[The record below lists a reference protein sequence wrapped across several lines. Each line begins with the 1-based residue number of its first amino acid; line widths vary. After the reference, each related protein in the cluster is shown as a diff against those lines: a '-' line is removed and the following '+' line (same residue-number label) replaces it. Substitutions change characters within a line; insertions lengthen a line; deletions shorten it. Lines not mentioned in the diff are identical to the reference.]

1 MFSRR
6 PKSIVVG
13 YLFAAMFVVAAVV
26 VVNLGIVTRVA
37 PFIGLGAG
45 LCAFLFTR
53 GPALML
59 LGAYIL
65 LAALMEPQSEVLR
78 WETAIQIAV
87 FVAANLGIITIM
99 ERLRRTLESARRTE
113 RNHHLIA
120 ENTTDLILAYN
131 LDRRLLYVNPAIE
144 RLLGYT
150 TEEMRTRHRMDWVH
164 PADRR
169 RMEELTDKVYEGGA
183 FADVEFRV
191 ITKRGDE
198 RWFSATWGPLR
209 DERGQSIGI
218 QGVERDITERQL
230 MLHQLDKNFLQLVH
244 ARTVAEEARE
254 KAELQATE
262 LARLNVELLLARDQA
277 LEAAK
282 AKSYFLATMSH
293 EIRTPMNGILGM
305 THLLMDTQ
313 LNSEQRDMAR
323 TVLNSGEALLGIIN
337 DILDFSRIEAGRLEL
352 ELSDFSPRH
361 QLEEVC
367 DLLAETAARKEVEF
381 ICWVDPRMPARI
393 SGDQGRL
400 RQVLFNLIGNAVKFT
415 ESGAVSARTAFEQD
429 PDGRIRMVFSVTD
442 TGVGIPA
449 DIQAKLFQPFTQAD
463 MATTRRYGGS
473 GLGLAISRS
482 LIESMGGRVGLDSK
496 PGEGSRFWFSVPLDR
511 AAQPEPAPLPGFGGQ
526 RVLVLEG
533 YEPARDIICE
543 MLAGWKLQ
551 PVFDPAQAEGCG
563 LALAD
568 RQLLSQVPPGMP
580 LVVMARRGA
589 AVDRGGA
596 VRAVLNKPLRRD
608 ALRVAIEPVL
618 APAAPSSRYLTQ
630 APISIPTA
638 NRARILIA
646 EDNLVNQKVAMRL
659 VQKLGFAADVAGNG
673 VEALA
678 ALAKSTYDLIL
689 MDCQM
694 PEMDGLETTRRIRE
708 AGDRIPIIAMTANA
722 MKGDREMCLDA
733 GMDDYLTKPIDL
745 SSLSRAL
752 TQWSSAP
759 RRGEARAMA
768 AAGD

>member
-1 MFSRR
+1 MTQ
-6 PKSIVVG
+6 V
-13 YLFAAMFVVAAVV
+13 
-26 VVNLGIVTRVA
+26 
-37 PFIGLGAG
+37 
-45 LCAFLFTR
+45 
-53 GPALML
+53 
-59 LGAYIL
+59 
-65 LAALMEPQSEVLR
+65 
-78 WETAIQIAV
+78 
-87 FVAANLGIITIM
+87 
-99 ERLRRTLESARRTE
+99 
-113 RNHHLIA
+113 
-120 ENTTDLILAYN
+120 
-131 LDRRLLYVNPAIE
+131 
-144 RLLGYT
+144 
-150 TEEMRTRHRMDWVH
+150 
-164 PADRR
+164 
-169 RMEELTDKVYEGGA
+169 ELT
-183 FADVEFRV
+183 
-191 ITKRGDE
+191 
-198 RWFSATWGPLR
+198 PL
-209 DERGQSIGI
+209 
-218 QGVERDITERQL
+218 GVR
-230 MLHQLDKNFLQLVH
+230 
-244 ARTVAEEARE
+244 
-254 KAELQATE
+254 
-262 LARLNVELLLARDQA
+262 LAR
-277 LEAAK
+277 
-282 AKSYFLATMSH
+282 F
-293 EIRTPMNGILGM
+293 P
-305 THLLMDTQ
+305 
-313 LNSEQRDMAR
+313 
-323 TVLNSGEALLGIIN
+323 
-337 DILDFSRIEAGRLEL
+337 
-352 ELSDFSPRH
+352 
-361 QLEEVC
+361 
-367 DLLAETAARKEVEF
+367 
-381 ICWVDPRMPARI
+381 VDPRMPARV

-429 PDGRIRMVFSVTD
+429 PDGRVRMVFSVTD

-482 LIESMGGRVGLDSK
+482 LIERMGGRVGLESE
-496 PGEGSRFWFSVPLDR
+496 PGQGSRFWFSVPLDR

-533 YEPARDIICE
+533 YEPARDIIRE
-543 MLAGWKLQ
+543 MLAGWNLQ
-551 PVFDPAQAEGCG
+551 PEFDPAQAQGCA

-568 RQLLSQVPPGMP
+568 RQLLAQVPPGMP

-589 AVDRGGA
+589 TVDRGGA
-596 VRAVLNKPLRRD
+596 VRVVLNKPLRRD

-618 APAAPSSRYLTQ
+618 APASPSSRKRTPT
-630 APISIPTA
+630 PISIPAA

-745 SSLSRAL
+745 SSLSKAL